1 MLDYLSNS
9 IQESKYTEWVALV
22 KSAISRGYLVKL
34 YLDDNN
40 TVTGKILSVAEYMK
54 ILVSGSNTI
63 YTKEIPWILIVET
76 DSDTIRI
83 PFTTILAYE
92 ISQ

>member
-22 KSAISRGYLVKL
+22 KSAINRGCLVKL

-40 TVTGKILSVAEYMK
+40 TVTGKILSVAEYRR
-54 ILVSGSNTI
+54 ILVSATNTK
-63 YTKEIPWILIVET
+63 YSKEVPWILIVET
-76 DSDTIRI
+76 DSDTIKI
-83 PFTTILAYE
+83 PFNTILAYE
-92 ISQ
+92 TSQ

>member
-22 KSAISRGYLVKL
+22 KSAISRGYLVKI

-40 TVTGKILSVAEYMK
+40 TVTGKILSVAESRK
-54 ILVSGSNTI
+54 ILVSGSNTK
-63 YTKEIPWILIVET
+63 YTKEIPWIVIVET

-83 PFTTILAYE
+83 PFNTILAYE